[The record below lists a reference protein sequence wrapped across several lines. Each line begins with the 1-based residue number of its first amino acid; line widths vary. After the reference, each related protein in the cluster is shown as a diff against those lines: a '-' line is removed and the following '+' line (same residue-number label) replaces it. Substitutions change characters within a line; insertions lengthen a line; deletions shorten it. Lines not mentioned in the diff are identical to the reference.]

1 MAVNFDFFGKQVAP
15 EIIDRSLQIKL
26 FVQQGRLTQ
35 LDGLRKLPLT
45 DKSRAAAITKLEGEI
60 ATAYKELDDA
70 ASRLMKPSP
79 FGM

>member
-15 EIIDRSLQIKL
+15 EIVDRSLQIKL

-35 LDGLRKLPLT
+35 LEDLRKLPDT
-45 DKSRAAAITKLEGEI
+45 DATKAKSITKLEGEI
-60 ATAYKELDDA
+60 ADAYKELDAA
-70 ASRLMKPSP
+70 ASRLMKPNP

>member
-35 LDGLRKLPLT
+35 LDDLRKLPET
-45 DKSRAAAITKLEGEI
+45 DTSKAAAITKLEGEI
-60 ATAYKELDDA
+60 ADAYKELDNA
-70 ASRLMKPSP
+70 ASRLMKPNP

>member
-35 LDGLRKLPLT
+35 LDDLRKLPQT
-45 DKSRAAAITKLEGEI
+45 KERDAAITKLEGEI

-70 ASRLMKPSP
+70 ASRLMKPNP